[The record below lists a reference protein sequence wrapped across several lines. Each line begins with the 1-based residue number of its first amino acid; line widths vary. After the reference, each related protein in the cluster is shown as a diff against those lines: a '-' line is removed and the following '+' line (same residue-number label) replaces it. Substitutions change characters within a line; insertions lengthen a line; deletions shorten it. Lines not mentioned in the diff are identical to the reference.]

1 MILSILF
8 YIFFPIAPSAPL
20 VQESPITVYLPL
32 MANQPECE
40 MSTEEGQM
48 YYLIASSEEQERL
61 SLSCNNALTTAARQ
75 RAAGLANGDPW
86 GHCDRNSICANVYA
100 RKAGCILP
108 PEYGDGNYVESLVAG
123 TEDPLVAYNALIDS
137 DSHRSHLN
145 AEADFFRQQ
154 DEIGV
159 GFLSQ
164 PGSPYSFYYVIMIA
178 RCE

>member
-86 GHCDRNSICANVYA
+86 GHCDRNSICANEYA
-100 RKAGCILP
+100 RSYGCNLP
-108 PEYGDGNYVESLVAG
+108 PEYGPGNYVESLVAG
-123 TEDPLVAYNALIDS
+123 TGNVRSAYDALIAS
-137 DSHRSHLN
+137 ESHRPHLRG
-145 AEADFFRQQ
+145 EGDFYGEQT
-154 DEIGV
+154 DIGV
-159 GFLSQ
+159 G
-164 PGSPYSFYYVIMIA
+164 YYVGGEYGFYFSIMIA
-178 RCE
+178 KCE